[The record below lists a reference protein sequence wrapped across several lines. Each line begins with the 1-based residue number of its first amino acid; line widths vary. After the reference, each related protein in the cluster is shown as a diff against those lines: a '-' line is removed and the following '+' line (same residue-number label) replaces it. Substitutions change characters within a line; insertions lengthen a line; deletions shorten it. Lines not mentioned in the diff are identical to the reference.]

1 MKVFENELSLNRL
14 DQYNCRNNIEL
25 QGIPLNIDDE
35 TLEDKVVN
43 IFESLN
49 TNTKK
54 NNTKN
59 VIDLRKLTQKT
70 KLFNLWGG
78 SMLKKH
84 YRKKNLNKIDDVNL
98 NFELNVDP
106 FQSATCMEMSWKKT
120 RVEKIHSRDL
130 LVHFLLFI

>member
-84 YRKKNLNKIDDVNL
+84 YRKKKPEQNWR
-98 NFELNVDP
+98 
-106 FQSATCMEMSWKKT
+106 C
-120 RVEKIHSRDL
+120 
-130 LVHFLLFI
+130 